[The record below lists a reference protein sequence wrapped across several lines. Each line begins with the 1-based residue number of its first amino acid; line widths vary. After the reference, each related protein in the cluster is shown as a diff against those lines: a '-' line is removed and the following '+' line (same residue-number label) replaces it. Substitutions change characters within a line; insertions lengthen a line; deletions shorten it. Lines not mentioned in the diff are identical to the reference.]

1 VTPGTPPAEIESGA
15 AKRRWRSG
23 QTARELEAAA
33 IALLA
38 AIAIGSVLMLAAERS
53 PGDVWWTLVVKVTTD
68 PYWIGETLYR
78 ATALALTGLSVAI
91 ALDAGLFSI
100 GGEGMLTAGVLACGV
115 VGAALP
121 DATPAVI
128 AIPACVLAAGGAGA
142 VVGGAIGALRAY
154 RGAHEVIT
162 SIMMNFIVGGI
173 VLWIGNAWLI
183 VGVAARG
190 PTIATG
196 AELPQLPLAGSAA
209 NGALVIAMM
218 AVAGVWWLRERTTW
232 GQALRAVGEDP
243 SAARAVGISVERV
256 QVGAMVVAGAL
267 AGLAAANFVLGDKH
281 AFEQELG
288 RGTGILGI
296 SAALLGRSRP
306 VGVALAALLLG
317 ALGAGGQAVGGKV
330 PKELFEMLQGV
341 VVLAVASASAWT
353 RRREG
358 AR

>member
-1 VTPGTPPAEIESGA
+1 VKVAT
-15 AKRRWRSG
+15 K
-23 QTARELEAAA
+23 RELEAAA

-38 AIAIGSVLMLAAERS
+38 AIAIGSVLMLLAGKS
-53 PGDVWWTLVVKVTTD
+53 PGDVWWSLLLKITTD
-68 PYWIGETLYR
+68 RYWAGEALYR
-78 ATALALTGLSVAI
+78 ATALALTGLSVAV
-91 ALDAGLFSI
+91 ALDAGLFNI
-100 GGEGMLTAGVLACGV
+100 GGEGMVTAGVLACGV

-121 DATPAVI
+121 IETPAVLAI
-128 AIPACVLAAGGAGA
+128 AACIVAAATAGA
-142 VVGGAIGALRAY
+142 VVGGVIGALRAY
-154 RGAHEVIT
+154 RGAHEVIA

-173 VLWIGNAWLI
+173 VLWIGNEWLI

-190 PTIATG
+190 PVIAPG

-209 NGALVIAMM
+209 NAAVVIAIA

-232 GQALRAVGEDP
+232 GQALRAVGEDRD
-243 SAARAVGISVERV
+243 AARSVGISVTRV
-256 QVGAMVVAGAL
+256 QVGAMIVAGAL
-267 AGLAAANFVLGDKH
+267 AGLAATNFVLGDKH
-281 AFEQELG
+281 AFEQDLG

-306 VGVALAALLLG
+306 VGVALAAILLG

-353 RRREG
+353 RRRE
-358 AR
+358 ARAR